1 MVPPGLQDDLFG
13 EPPAAPPE
21 PAPQSPP
28 TPPRGTRVAGRLNPA
43 PASPE
48 HLELSRRLPS
58 QVRLGTSSWSYP
70 GWHGLVWAQEFN
82 ECRLAKDGLSAYSQH
97 PLLRTVSI
105 DRSFYQPLSVGQY
118 TAYAS
123 QVPEDFRFIVKAPA
137 SVTDALLRDES
148 VRGKAHNPLFLD
160 PELALREFIEP
171 AMQGLGHKVGA
182 LVFQISPLP
191 QEWLRQPVRL
201 MDQLERL
208 LSQMPALQRDM
219 PEAII
224 AVEVRDRAL
233 VSAQMAQVLKRTG
246 HSYCLGLHARMPPIE
261 EQLPMLR
268 SLWPGPLVCRWN
280 LHRRHG
286 AFGYEDARAMYAPFD
301 HIQDADLE
309 TRHTLARVIVATARA
324 GLPVHVAISNKAEGC
339 APLSVSLLA
348 QEVVTQWEAAQLT
361 P

>member
-123 QVPEDFRFIVKAPA
+123 
-137 SVTDALLRDES
+137 
-148 VRGKAHNPLFLD
+148 
-160 PELALREFIEP
+160 
-171 AMQGLGHKVGA
+171 
-182 LVFQISPLP
+182 
-191 QEWLRQPVRL
+191 
-201 MDQLERL
+201 
-208 LSQMPALQRDM
+208 
-219 PEAII
+219 
-224 AVEVRDRAL
+224 
-233 VSAQMAQVLKRTG
+233 
-246 HSYCLGLHARMPPIE
+246 
-261 EQLPMLR
+261 
-268 SLWPGPLVCRWN
+268 
-280 LHRRHG
+280 
-286 AFGYEDARAMYAPFD
+286 
-301 HIQDADLE
+301 
-309 TRHTLARVIVATARA
+309 
-324 GLPVHVAISNKAEGC
+324 
-339 APLSVSLLA
+339 
-348 QEVVTQWEAAQLT
+348 
-361 P
+361 